1 MDSVTKG
8 QNSCNHSG
16 DDNGKDM
23 EREAG
28 KAERKILMP
37 TKRYRGK

>member
-16 DDNGKDM
+16 DDSGKDT

-28 KAERKILMP
+28 KGERKILMP
-37 TKRYRGK
+37 TKCYHGK